1 MPTPD
6 SFYTPAEH
14 ALLRREDTMD
24 AICAHVGAGGALQD
38 LVDIWNAQ
46 AKAPGAPGGV
56 VRFASI
62 WRWVA
67 EDKARFALWLESN
80 NVAAQADLAR
90 ADQALRAMAFA
101 DIRELF
107 DAQGRV
113 RPVSE
118 WPHDLAMLV
127 QGLDVTELFSKGEE
141 AAVLEGLLKKVKLSD
156 RRAAIEILLK
166 RRGGLVEKREVAGK
180 VTLENIVAG
189 DDEPSK

>member
-6 SFYTPAEH
+6 SFYTPAEL
-14 ALLRREDTMD
+14 ALIRREDTMD

-38 LVDIWNAQ
+38 LVDIWHAQ
-46 AKAPGAPGGV
+46 AKASGAPGGV
-56 VRFASI
+56 VRFAAI